1 MTNPRVVCCGEAL
14 VDLIAADPNGRTWH
28 AVPGGAPYNAALA
41 AGRLGAPTS
50 FLGVFSD
57 DRFGRML
64 RTRLLESHVDHRHCP
79 VTHDPTTVA
88 LVARNRD
95 GEDSFT
101 FHVAD
106 TTTTSGRV
114 NDLHLPADTGV
125 LHVSG
130 SVAMVVEP
138 AASRIAA
145 LMAAA
150 GHRALLHLDANPRPA
165 VVDRDSYRRRL
176 DRWLGR
182 ADVVKVSAADAEWID
197 PGADPVELADSWLRP
212 ADADALDEHR
222 PLAVVVTLGAQGA
235 AVALPN
241 GVVRVAAP
249 EVEVVDTVGAGD
261 SFTGAVLAAFSAH
274 RVTDRDALAKLDA
287 AWWRTALTYAAEA
300 AAISCSR
307 PGCDPPWRH
316 ELH

>member
-1 MTNPRVVCCGEAL
+1 M
-14 VDLIAADPNGRTWH
+14 
-28 AVPGGAPYNAALA
+28 PGGAPYNAAIA

-64 RTRLLESHVDHRHCP
+64 RSRLVESHVDVKHCP
-79 VTHDPTTVA
+79 VTHDPTTLA
-88 LVARNRD
+88 LVSQDRA
-95 GEDSFT
+95 GEPGFT
-101 FHVAD
+101 FHVD
-106 TTTTSGRV
+106 GTTSTSGRV
-114 NDLHLPADTGV
+114 NDLHLPSDVGV

-145 LMAAA
+145 LMAAS

-165 VVDRDSYRRRL
+165 VIDREAYLRRL

-182 ADVVKVSAADAEWID
+182 ADVVKMSAADAEWIE
-197 PGADPVELADSWLRP
+197 PGADPIELADSWLRP
-212 ADADALDEHR
+212 ADPEAVEEHR
-222 PLAVVVTLGAQGA
+222 PLAVVVTMGEQGA
-235 AVALPN
+235 AVALPF
-241 GVVRVAAP
+241 GVVEVAAP
-249 EVEVVDTVGAGD
+249 EVEVVDTIGAGD
-261 SFTGAVLAAFSAH
+261 TFTGAVLAAFSAH
-274 RVTDRDALAKLDA
+274 RVTDRAALAKLDGG
-287 AWWRTALTYAAEA
+287 WWHTALTYAAEA

-316 ELH
+316 ELT